1 MRNVMQL
8 TLTPIQDTKHPENN
22 VSLPALGDGSRAVLA
37 TTPVPVTSKR
47 KGWPSYVSREGSHSS
62 WSLREPLTHLPPQ
75 PPVAM
80 FTREGSMH
88 SVLKNQWPVA
98 NPRKTPQ
105 AGWAPTVAF
114 LFGLLGFAFKHSKKA
129 AMRQK
134 PLSSFFEKTA
144 WKRAIKA
151 ARSGPE
157 VPIQPTKK
165 PT

>member
-8 TLTPIQDTKHPENN
+8 TLTPIQDAKHPENN
-22 VSLPALGDGSRAVLA
+22 VSLPAPGDGSRTVLA
-37 TTPVPVTSKR
+37 TTPEPVTSKS
-47 KGWPSYVSREGSHSS
+47 KGWPSYVSREGSRPS

-114 LFGLLGFAFKHSKKA
+114 LFGLLGFAFEHSKRA
-129 AMRQK
+129 ATRQK

-144 WKRAIKA
+144 WQRAIKA
-151 ARSGPE
+151 ARSGSE
-157 VPIQPTKK
+157 IRRKNQPKST
-165 PT
+165 